1 MDAFESA
8 ALAMVEEFWDYEP
21 FASNECSVRFWLI
34 RLVSDDFGIK
44 NPAVSYL
51 ADQETALESSF
62 SSTTAMG
69 ITTNLVAC
77 RDAVL
82 ATELLDA
89 DFICVLVSDPA
100 EHAGAWF
107 YPASDI
113 TLISDANSWG
123 VYLAHELG
131 HLIADLG
138 EEYPCY
144 SCFRSGNYPASDDWN
159 RTFDPDNDEP
169 VDSPNLAT
177 DLNATPWE
185 ISPYIY
191 ETPTEDIPTSNLN
204 AYRGKMVGAW
214 QGGGTYRHGVWRSE
228 EYCIM
233 DTMMNHWNEFFCEVC
248 ESAIENE
255 LSACFATT
263 PSDLI
268 VPSHMGERPIRA
280 MHGFHPDA
288 PHSYAALMTNQP
300 DVPSDINAIPDMF
313 KLMTR
318 DAVMAHALN
327 RVPHGATANA
337 R

>member
-1 MDAFESA
+1 
-8 ALAMVEEFWDYEP
+8 
-21 FASNECSVRFWLI
+21 
-34 RLVSDDFGIK
+34 
-44 NPAVSYL
+44 
-51 ADQETALESSF
+51 
-62 SSTTAMG
+62 
-69 ITTNLVAC
+69 
-77 RDAVL
+77 
-82 ATELLDA
+82 LDA
-89 DFICVLVSDPA
+89 YFICVLVSDPA

-263 PSDLI
+263 PSDCLYITAEGFPFMSHEGLLSGNLDLPSEGALSYFDRRVGYQLDMLI
-268 VPSHMGERPIRA
+268 PPFWKLPQEILDAGTSPIPPELPLPEPIPLFDIPASLTFRNLPAGAVVMVFDENDILQAHETVASAGRTALRFQADTLGSYRVSIRVGAPSQA
-280 MHGFHPDA
+280 
-288 PHSYAALMTNQP
+288 
-300 DVPSDINAIPDMF
+300 
-313 KLMTR
+313 TR
-318 DAVMAHALN
+318 ISVELTVLGIQMPL
-327 RVPHGATANA
+327 R
-337 R
+337 